1 MPTYVVMLGPP
12 GAGKGTQAA
21 IVAEKLDLPHVS
33 SGNLFRE
40 NIKNETEL
48 GKKVK
53 SILDAGNLVPDDLT
67 IDMVR
72 DRISRDDCNNGA
84 ILDGFPR
91 TPAQAEA
98 LNAMLVEFAGKVDV
112 VPYINVEDDELIRRL
127 SGRRTCRENGHIF
140 NLTFNP
146 PKQEGVCDLDG
157 SELYQRDDDK
167 PETVKE
173 RIRVY
178 LEKTSPLI
186 DFYRQ
191 AGLLVEIDGGREIE
205 LVTNDLLGI
214 LSVEG

>member
-1 MPTYVVMLGPP
+1 MLGPP